1 MQLAKMIILLTGY
14 AGSGKT
20 TAGEILMK
28 LLDNYGPKSA
38 AFGDCVKEESALL
51 YDFPLDLAYSQEGKR
66 TVVNTVKG
74 QKTVRQILID
84 YSLEMKQIHGNDIWA
99 IKMID
104 KMFQFPEHYIWI
116 IHDWRFIEELETI
129 KRSFYIKIITIRIL
143 RHDIVALDT
152 PSEHQLDDCE
162 TDHTVIND
170 GTLEDLKE
178 KLKTIIRPYYSV

>member
-1 MQLAKMIILLTGY
+1 MIFLLTGY

-28 LLDNYGPKSA
+28 LLENYGAKSA
-38 AFGDCVKEESALL
+38 AFGDCVKEETALL
-51 YDFPLDLAYSQEGKR
+51 YDFPLDLAYSQEGKN
-66 TVVNTVKG
+66 TVVHTIKG

-99 IKMID
+99 KKIVD
-104 KMFQFPEHYIWI
+104 KMCQFPEYFPWI
-116 IHDWRFIEELETI
+116 IHDWRFIEELDTI

-143 RHDIVALDT
+143 RPDIVSLDT

-170 GTLEDLKE
+170 GTLEDLTDKV
-178 KLKTIIRPYYSV
+178 KTIIRPYYRV